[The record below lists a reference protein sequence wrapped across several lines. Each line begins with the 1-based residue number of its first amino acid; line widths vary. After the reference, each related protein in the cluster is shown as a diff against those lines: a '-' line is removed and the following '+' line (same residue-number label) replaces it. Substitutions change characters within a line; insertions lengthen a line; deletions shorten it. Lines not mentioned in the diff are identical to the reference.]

1 MAQLRESANSQVS
14 LMDASSPLSSVGAAC
29 KLQTLSKQAFEGER
43 RPDGSVLHPA
53 SAALCAD
60 ADGSFLRRKDHKI
73 FKQIY

>member
-1 MAQLRESANSQVS
+1 
-14 LMDASSPLSSVGAAC
+14 MDASSPLSSVRAAC
-29 KLQTLSKQAFEGER
+29 NLQTLSKQAFEGER